1 MSFPPSL
8 PLQLVIFD
16 CDGVLVDSEG
26 PSNRAVAEEVTKL
39 GWAMDEAE
47 SMRQFVGFRL
57 EAMPA
62 AITAHTGRDVP
73 DGWVEHVRARLIAVL
88 AAELELMP
96 GVAEVLSAV
105 TAVGLPYRVASNS
118 SMREME
124 AKFGR
129 TGLMHLLP
137 LAHSADHV
145 ARGKPAPDVFLAAA
159 AAEGVAPGA
168 CLVIEDSVPGTQA
181 AVAAGM
187 ACLCLVPHGDGA
199 AQKAAGG
206 TIIRSLSEVGPLL
219 QRALRQA
226 A

>member
-1 MSFPPSL
+1 MSFPPAL

-26 PSNRAVAEEVTKL
+26 PSNRAVAEEITKL

-47 SMRQFVGFRL
+47 SMRHFVGFRL

-62 AITAHTGRDVP
+62 VVAARIGRDVP
-73 DGWVEHVRARLIAVL
+73 DGWVETVRQRLIETL
-88 AAELELMP
+88 ANELELMP
-96 GVAEVLSAV
+96 DAAAMLEAVAEL
-105 TAVGLPYRVASNS
+105 GLPSRVASNS

-124 AKFGR
+124 VKFGR
-129 TGLMHLLP
+129 TGLLHLLP
-137 LAHSADHV
+137 RAHSADEV
-145 ARGKPAPDVFLAAA
+145 SRGKPAPDVFLR
-159 AAEGVAPGA
+159 AAEVERVPPGA

-187 ACLCLVPHGDGA
+187 AVLCLVPHGDGA
-199 AQKAAGG
+199 AHRDAGG
-206 TIIRSLSEVGPLL
+206 TVIRSLTEIP
-219 QRALRQA
+219 AMLRGAMRLA